1 MNMNH
6 PFNIALAEE
15 KEEEVRVRLTQ
26 KYPRLPIEI
35 IQTAI
40 DTCTWYTLFQ
50 GTNRY
55 NTQMALDTFAEMAS
69 NVVEERREQSN
80 DVIEM
85 LLLEHEKSA
94 SMTTGGSELVNGIL
108 SIPHG
113 LLLLTL
119 KSAHN
124 MWNSS

>member
-6 PFNIALAEE
+6 PFNIAVAEE
-15 KEEEVRVRLTQ
+15 KEEEVRLLLTQ
-26 KYPRLPIEI
+26 KYPRLPVEI

-80 DVIEM
+80 NVIEM

-94 SMTTGGSELVNGIL
+94 GTTTGGSEFVNGIL
-108 SIPHG
+108 SIPYEI
-113 LLLLTL
+113 LLMTL

-124 MWNSS
+124 MWNSA

>member
-1 MNMNH
+1 MNH
-6 PFNIALAEE
+6 PFNIAVAEE
-15 KEEEVRVRLTQ
+15 KEDEVRVRLLQ
-26 KYPRLPIEI
+26 KYPRLPVEI

-80 DVIEM
+80 NIIEM
-85 LLLEHEKSA
+85 ILLEHEKSA
-94 SMTTGGSELVNGIL
+94 GTTTGGSELVNGIL
-108 SIPHG
+108 SIPYEI
-113 LLLLTL
+113 LLMTL

>member
-6 PFNIALAEE
+6 PFNIAVAEE
-15 KEEEVRVRLTQ
+15 KEEEVRALLAQ
-26 KYPRLPIEI
+26 KYPRLPVEI

-40 DTCTWYTLFQ
+40 ETCTWYTLFQ

-69 NVVEERREQSN
+69 NIVEERREQSN
-80 DVIEM
+80 EVIE
-85 LLLEHEKSA
+85 LIILDHNKSA
-94 SMTTGGSELVNGIL
+94 GLKTEGSELVKGIL

-113 LLLLTL
+113 LLLMTL
-119 KSAHN
+119 KSAHG
-124 MWNSS
+124 MWKSS

>member
-1 MNMNH
+1 MNH
-6 PFNIALAEE
+6 PFNIAVAEE
-15 KEEEVRVRLTQ
+15 KEEEVRLLLTQ
-26 KYPRLPIEI
+26 KYPRLPVEI

-69 NVVEERREQSN
+69 NVVEERRGQSN
-80 DVIEM
+80 NVIET

-94 SMTTGGSELVNGIL
+94 GMTTGGSELVNGLL

-113 LLLLTL
+113 LMLLTL

-124 MWNSS
+124 MWNSA